1 MSQVKRTR
9 MNLPIDS
16 CLGVGR
22 WLSGKAKAVATLA
35 LMFALVCMLSVLPGP
50 TVAQAADIATINE
63 INALKERLS
72 QLEAKI
78 EADAARA
85 AAATTVTIDAAD
97 VEGESTLREMVTEV
111 VNSSKPDIRI
121 GGALRVNY
129 GYQDWSEASKDK
141 GGDFAFDTFR
151 LNLDGTIKDI
161 IFSAEYRFYP
171 EYDFHTIHH
180 GYMGY
185 NFTDDLQVQLGI
197 HQVPFGLQPFASH
210 NFWFSGLYY
219 IGLEDDY
226 DMGVKLLY
234 NPGQWR
240 ISGAFYKNDELG
252 KPGNSDRYSV
262 DVISNADGGYAGAQ
276 AAGNEETNQGNL
288 RIAYQFDHSERSNT
302 EIGVSGEY
310 GQLYNN
316 ITGKDGDH
324 WASAVHLNGNYGPF
338 NLQLEYLH
346 YEYAPKNPATING
359 QQVDKDLITMGGYG
373 SSWGVPLKG
382 DAAVFNLAYTVPV
395 SWGPITALTFYS
407 DNTVIVP
414 NKSRFDDI
422 WQNVVGT
429 MISAGPVYTYID
441 VISGENMI
449 FSGGDM
455 SAPDNERTTRVNVNF
470 GYYF

>member
-1 MSQVKRTR
+1 MTPRNSRLSSQRGAGIRPTGAAR
-9 MNLPIDS
+9 M
-16 CLGVGR
+16 
-22 WLSGKAKAVATLA
+22 
-35 LMFALVCMLSVLPGP
+35 ALVLAVMLMATVLLCP
-50 TVAQAADIATINE
+50 VAALAVDAATINE

-72 QLEAKI
+72 QLEAKVA
-78 EADAARA
+78 ADSARA
-85 AAATTVTIDAAD
+85 ETSAASGATAQ
-97 VEGESTLREMVTEV
+97 EQRNLRDMVTEV
-111 VNSSKPDIRI
+111 VNSSTPDIRI

-129 GYQDWSEASKDK
+129 GYQDWSETSKDK

-151 LNLDGTIKDI
+151 FNLDGSIKDI

-171 EYDFHTIHH
+171 EYDFNTIHH

-226 DMGVKLLY
+226 DMGIKLLY
-234 NPGQWR
+234 NPGPWR

-252 KPGNSDRYSV
+252 RPSSSDRYSV
-262 DVISNADGGYAGAQ
+262 DVISSADGGYAGAQ

-288 RIAYQFDHSERSNT
+288 RIAYQFDHSACANT

-316 ITGKDGDH
+316 VTGKDGDH
-324 WASAVHLNGNYGPF
+324 WASAIHLNGNYGRF

-346 YEYAPKNPATING
+346 YEYNPKNPAGFDDDI
-359 QQVDKDLITMGGYG
+359 ITMGGY
-373 SSWGVPLKG
+373 SYSWGVPRKG

-395 SWGPITALTFYS
+395 SWGPISHLTFYS
-407 DNTVIVP
+407 DNTVIIP
-414 NKSRFDDI
+414 RKSRFDDI

-429 MISAGPVYTYID
+429 MISAGPVFTYID

-455 SAPDNERTTRVNVNF
+455 TEPNNERTTRVNVNF

>member
-1 MSQVKRTR
+1 MTPRNSR
-9 MNLPIDS
+9 
-16 CLGVGR
+16 
-22 WLSGKAKAVATLA
+22 LSSHQGAGIRLTGAAKMTLVLAVMLMGTILLSPVAVLA
-35 LMFALVCMLSVLPGP
+35 VDA
-50 TVAQAADIATINE
+50 ATINE

-78 EADAARA
+78 AADSARA
-85 AAATTVTIDAAD
+85 ETSAVSGTTAQ
-97 VEGESTLREMVTEV
+97 EQSNLREMVTEV

-129 GYQDWSEASKDK
+129 GYQDWSETSKDK

-151 LNLDGTIKDI
+151 FNLDGSIKDI

-171 EYDFHTIHH
+171 EYDFNTIHH

-185 NFTDDLQVQLGI
+185 NFTDELQVQLGI

-226 DMGVKLLY
+226 DMGIKLLY
-234 NPGQWR
+234 NPGPWR

-252 KPGNSDRYSV
+252 RPTSSDRYSV

-276 AAGNEETNQGNL
+276 PAGNEETNQGNL
-288 RIAYQFDHSERSNT
+288 RIAYQFDHSACANT
-302 EIGVSGEY
+302 EIGISGEY
-310 GQLYNN
+310 GQLYNS
-316 ITGKDGDH
+316 ITKKDGDH
-324 WASAVHLNGNYGPF
+324 WASAIHLNGNYGRF

-346 YEYAPKNPATING
+346 YEYDPKNPVSYTDSDDKTVI
-359 QQVDKDLITMGGYG
+359 VDNDLITMGGYG
-373 SSWGVPLKG
+373 SSWGVPRKG
-382 DAAVFNLAYTVPV
+382 DAAVFNLAYTLPV
-395 SWGPITALTFYS
+395 NWGPISALTFYS
-407 DNTVIVP
+407 DNTVIIP
-414 NKSRFDDI
+414 RKSRFDDI

-429 MISAGPVYTYID
+429 MISAGPVFTYID

-455 SAPDNERTTRVNVNF
+455 TKPDNERTTRVNVNF